1 MPRKRANAMETVSDG
16 GAVRPFQVRL
26 RERLHDALARDAA
39 RHMRSLNAEIVKRL
53 EASYA
58 EQEQTG
64 GPEVQEIM
72 VQVRAAFLHGGRL
85 GAISRGHPEWG
96 PEEWMRDDLARK
108 VAMAAGADA
117 LVRVEKISAAADDP
131 AAMERLMTTM
141 IAWGM
146 PGRLTEGDK

>member
-1 MPRKRANAMETVSDG
+1 MPRKRVETV
-16 GAVRPFQVRL
+16 AFPLRMRPEL
-26 RERLHDALARDAA
+26 NSALKLAAA
-39 RHMRSLNAEIVKRL
+39 RHNRSINTEICVRL
-53 EASYA
+53 TTSLVER
-58 EQEQTG
+58 EPVG
-64 GPEVQEIM
+64 GPEIEAVM
-72 VQVRAAFLHGGRL
+72 AHVRTAFLHGGRL

-131 AAMERLMTTM
+131 AAMERLMTTA

-146 PGRLTEGDK
+146 PGKLTEGDK